1 MILDSRKFYSF
12 TGCEGLTLLE
22 IMLAMLMLATVV
34 TMVSLSISG
43 SLRVIE
49 ATEKQG
55 EVYYRAQ
62 IALQRIS
69 EDLSSALL
77 VDGIEFSGN
86 SQENDS
92 GRGNLLE
99 FTSTSH
105 IVFDTENDH
114 PGIALISYIVKPD
127 IEKDNVFVLLRR
139 DNLLRPSDAAEA
151 FRGEDIDAFLL
162 CDRLKS
168 VKFTYINE
176 AGEEQETWR
185 SLPEDFTND
194 ESRKLPVS
202 VKVVLEFWL
211 DDNEE
216 NSIEFATAVLL
227 PVGLLDAQLNGEGND
242 A

>member
-1 MILDSRKFYSF
+1 MIFDSRKFYSF

-105 IVFDTENDH
+105 IIFDTENDH

-127 IEKDNVFVLLRR
+127 NEKDNVFVLLRR
-139 DNLLRPSDAAEA
+139 DNLLRPSDTAED

-176 AGEEQETWR
+176 AGEEQETWI
-185 SLPEDFTND
+185 SLPEDITDD

-202 VKVVLEFWL
+202 VKVALEFWL
-211 DDNEE
+211 DDDEE
-216 NSIEFATAVLL
+216 NSIEFTTAVLL
-227 PVGLLDAQLNGEGND
+227 PVGLLDAQLTKDGNN

>member
-1 MILDSRKFYSF
+1 
-12 TGCEGLTLLE
+12 LTLLE

-105 IVFDTENDH
+105 IIFDTENDH

-127 IEKDNVFVLLRR
+127 NEKDNVFVLLRR
-139 DNLLRPSDAAEA
+139 DNLLRPSDTAED

-176 AGEEQETWR
+176 AGEEQETWI
-185 SLPEDFTND
+185 SLPEDITDD

-202 VKVVLEFWL
+202 VKVALEFWL
-211 DDNEE
+211 DDDEE
-216 NSIEFATAVLL
+216 NSIEFTTAVLL
-227 PVGLLDAQLNGEGND
+227 PVGLLDAQLTKDGNN

>member
-1 MILDSRKFYSF
+1 MIFDSRKFYSF

-105 IVFDTENDH
+105 IIFDTENDH
-114 PGIALISYIVKPD
+114 HGIALISYIVKPD
-127 IEKDNVFVLLRR
+127 NEKDNVFVLLRR
-139 DNLLRPSDAAEA
+139 DNLLRPSDTAED
-151 FRGEDIDAFLL
+151 FRGEDIDTFLL

-176 AGEEQETWR
+176 AGEEQETWI
-185 SLPEDFTND
+185 SLPEDITDD

-202 VKVVLEFWL
+202 VKVALEFWL
-211 DDNEE
+211 DDDEE
-216 NSIEFATAVLL
+216 NSIEFTTAVLL
-227 PVGLLDAQLNGEGND
+227 PVGLLDAQLTKDGNN